1 MQEFQLPHQLGRHV
15 PNQTNYVAAAADHHP
30 QCFHSLLLA
39 VDGESD
45 NVVAWEA
52 SGQNGERPTL
62 IANCGVDDLKRD
74 TKLIVVF

>member
-39 VDGESD
+39 VDDESD
-45 NVVAWEA
+45 DVVAWPTSIA
-52 SGQNGERPTL
+52 SCE
-62 IANCGVDDLKRD
+62 VVSLKKD
-74 TKLIVVF
+74 TKNEMLYFSGGK

>member
-1 MQEFQLPHQLGRHV
+1 MLMQEFQLPQLLGRHV
-15 PNQTNYVAAAADHHP
+15 PNQRNYAAAAAEHHP

-52 SGQNGERPTL
+52 SGQNGARPTL
-62 IANCGVDDLKRD
+62 IANCEVVGLKED
-74 TKLIVVF
+74 TK